1 MGNLTKK
8 LKEIESRINQERSKK
23 TILTKKVEQREKKIH
38 LNHIKEWN
46 SGILNNK
53 TFINS
58 LNTIQ
63 KRFRKINPKNNRY
76 SWMFYAADI
85 SSKEKVKDQVAF
97 YVNSQ
102 KVYMQLCLEGIYS
115 RVELYSGDEY
125 KIDKLKKAKEEFLN
139 IILKVFE
146 DQNH

>member
-8 LKEIESRINQERSKK
+8 LKEIENRINQERSKK
-23 TILTKKVEQREKKIH
+23 TTLTKKVEQREKKIH
-38 LNHIKEWN
+38 SNHIKKWN
-46 SGILNNK
+46 FGILNNK
-53 TFINS
+53 TFINK

-63 KRFRKINPKNNRY
+63 KTFRKINPKDNRY

-85 SSKEKVKDQVAF
+85 SSREKVKDQVAF

>member
-1 MGNLTKK
+1 MRKLTKK
-8 LKEIESRINQERSKK
+8 LKEIENRINKERSKK
-23 TILTKKVEQREKKIH
+23 TTLTKKVEQREKKIH
-38 LNHIKEWN
+38 LNHIKKWN
-46 SGILNNK
+46 SGILNNI
-53 TFINS
+53 TFINN